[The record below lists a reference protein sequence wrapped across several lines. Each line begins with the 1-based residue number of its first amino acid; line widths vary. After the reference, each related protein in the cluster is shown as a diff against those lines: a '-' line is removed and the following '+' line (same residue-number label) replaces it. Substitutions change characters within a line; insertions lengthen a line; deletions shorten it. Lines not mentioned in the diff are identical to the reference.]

1 MTPPSNLRS
10 SSENYRPRIPWTLLA
25 QVGGLVLLMIA
36 AFVLSSRYPVIDWLA
51 AGQKSIERLGFWSGL
66 VYPFAYAICNV
77 LLLPGGVLSVGAGF
91 FFGLWWGFA
100 IVLAGNLLGATIAFF
115 LARQIG
121 RKRIEKLLARSLR
134 WQVLDRALQR
144 HGWKIIVLSQL
155 NPLAPS
161 SLLNYLYG
169 LTGMKLRKCLPWIA
183 AGQIPGLFL
192 YVFIGTLG
200 QFGVQMA
207 HGTRHLPFI
216 HDYVVWG
223 GGFAITV
230 ITTLLLGLLSRRIMR
245 EVEAEV
251 EASNGR

>member
-1 MTPPSNLRS
+1 LMVGAF
-10 SSENYRPRIPWTLLA
+10 ILA
-25 QVGGLVLLMIA
+25 A
-36 AFVLSSRYPVIDWLA
+36 RYPIVHWLA
-51 AGQKSIERLGFWSGL
+51 TGQASVERLGFWGGL

-77 LLLPGGVLSVGAGF
+77 LLLPGGILSVGSGF

-100 IVLAGNLLGATIAFF
+100 IVLAGNLLGAAIAFF

-121 RKRIEKLLARSLR
+121 RKRIEALLARNAR
-134 WQVLDRALQR
+134 WRTLDQVLQR

-183 AGQIPGLFL
+183 VGQIPGLFL
-192 YVFIGTLG
+192 YVFVGTLG

-207 HGTRHLPFI
+207 HGTRRLPFT
-216 HDYVVWG
+216 HDYLIWG
-223 GGFAITV
+223 GGFVVTV
-230 ITTLLLGLLSRRIMR
+230 VTTLLLGLLSRKIMR
-245 EVEAEV
+245 EAEAEV
-251 EASNGR
+251 SSPQAGK